1 MSKVETRAAKT
12 LPTTRCNVT
21 ALRKATRH
29 VSQLYDAA
37 LATSGVRATQRAIL
51 GYVKKHGTPT
61 MGELAAA
68 LVLDRTAL
76 NRNLK
81 PLERDGHLRLVSDKG
96 DRRSKRV
103 QLTRQGE
110 AKLQESEPA
119 WAKAQDRFEAA
130 FGKKEAADLRRA
142 LELIAGLDFGTTAAC
157 PTDPDQSAEYSSNR
171 R

>member
-1 MSKVETRAAKT
+1 MSKLETRAAAKT
-12 LPTTRCNVT
+12 APTVRCNVT

-37 LATSGVRATQRAIL
+37 LATSGLRATQRAIL

-76 NRNLK
+76 NRNLQ
-81 PLERDGHLRLVSDKG
+81 PLQRNGYVRLVTDKD

-119 WAKAQDRFEAA
+119 WMQAQDRFEAA
-130 FGKKEAADLRRA
+130 FGKKEAADLRRT
-142 LELIAGLDFGTTAAC
+142 LDLIAGLDFRATGNVPA
-157 PTDPDQSAEYSSNR
+157 DPDQTAEPLRS
-171 R
+171 